1 MSTKETV
8 ITMLDT
14 LTEEQLEGLLM
25 LIKSYSH
32 DDTSVDSLQGA
43 LSKYANKDL
52 IPLEEGAW
60 ERNVVENYE
69 NS

>member
-1 MSTKETV
+1 MNTKETV
-8 ITMLDT
+8 ITMLDTLT

-25 LIKSYSH
+25 LIKGYNH

-60 ERNVVENYE
+60 ERNVVKNH
-69 NS
+69 